1 MTRLGGGRWLLV
13 AMAVAGTGSCS
24 SDGGTGPV
32 AGVLTV
38 SLATPNAG
46 ADGAILFSVS
56 GPQPLTSV
64 TAGPGLRVFS
74 QSLSTSTRFA
84 VTGTLTNGALL
95 TIGVADTRNAA
106 QYTAIVQSV
115 AAPDFQLRPLG
126 GYSLTVSP

>member
-1 MTRLGGGRWLLV
+1 MKRLGGWLLV
-13 AMAVAGTGSCS
+13 ALAIGVGAGSCA

-56 GPQPLTSV
+56 GPEALTSV
-64 TAGPGLRVFS
+64 TAGPGLRVFP
-74 QSLSTSTRFA
+74 QPLTTLTRVA
-84 VTGTLTNGALL
+84 VTGTLTNGAIV
-95 TIGVADTRNAA
+95 TIGVADTRKAA
-106 QYTAIVQSV
+106 QYAASIQSV
-115 AAPDFQLRPLG
+115 AASDFQLRSLT